1 MEEVVGIKCL
11 EVVEVFIAASAS
23 SMKDLG
29 GSSILNYMYLD
40 KDFLGLLVLHR
51 HSPPSLLVP
60 MKQQK

>member
-11 EVVEVFIAASAS
+11 EVVEVFIAASPS

-40 KDFLGLLVLHR
+40 KDFLGLLVLHQ

-60 MKQQK
+60 MKQQI